1 MRKPQD
7 IDAEIKARK
16 DQIKTLKLLRVRQF
30 GELVVATGA
39 DGLDPE
45 ILAGVLLAAV
55 AASKQHP
62 ETLEAWRRKGAG
74 FFRGGTAR
82 GADSGADDVGPG
94 FGADDHRAAA
104 G

>member
-16 DQIKTLKLLRVRQF
+16 DQIKSLKALRVRQF

-55 AASKQHP
+55 AASKHP

-74 FFRGGTAR
+74 FFRGGSAR
-82 GADSGADDVGPG
+82 NADGAADNIGPRLEP
-94 FGADDHRAAA
+94 DNHWAAA

>member
-16 DQIKTLKLLRVRQF
+16 DQIKTLKALRVRQF

-39 DGLDPE
+39 DGLDHVV
-45 ILAGVLLAAV
+45 LAGVLLAAV
-55 AASKQHP
+55 EASKQP
-62 ETLEAWRRKGAG
+62 ESLEAWRRKGAG
-74 FFRGGTAR
+74 FFQRQPAGKSEG
-82 GADSGADDVGPG
+82 GPG
-94 FGADDHRAAA
+94 DIGSQLEANSGRAAA

>member
-30 GELVVATGA
+30 GELVTATGA
-39 DGLDPE
+39 DGLDHE
-45 ILAGVLLAAV
+45 VLAGVLLAAV

-62 ETLEAWRRKGAG
+62 ETLEAWRRRGAG
-74 FFRGGTAR
+74 FFRGSPAGESDRAT
-82 GADSGADDVGPG
+82 DHVGPG
-94 FGADDHRAAA
+94 LGADNHRAAA

>member
-16 DQIKTLKLLRVRQF
+16 DQIKTLKALRVRQF

-39 DGLDPE
+39 DGLDHE
-45 ILAGVLLAAV
+45 VLAGVLLAAV
-55 AASKQHP
+55 EASKQP

-74 FFRGGTAR
+74 FFRGGSAR
-82 GADSGADDVGPG
+82 NAEGGADDVGRG
-94 FGADDHRAAA
+94 FEAGGRGAAA

>member
-16 DQIKTLKLLRVRQF
+16 DQIKSLKALRVRQF

-39 DGLDPE
+39 DTLDHE
-45 ILAGVLLAAV
+45 VLAGVLLAAME
-55 AASKQHP
+55 ASKQP
-62 ETLEAWRRKGAG
+62 DRREAWRR
-74 FFRGGTAR
+74 R
-82 GADSGADDVGPG
+82 GAEFFQRGPARKSDGAPDAIDPG
-94 FGADDHRAAA
+94 LEPNNSRAAA

>member
-1 MRKPQD
+1 M
-7 IDAEIKARK
+7 
-16 DQIKTLKLLRVRQF
+16 RQF

-55 AASKQHP
+55 AASKHP

-74 FFRGGTAR
+74 FFRGESAR
-82 GADSGADDVGPG
+82 GADGAADDIGPG
-94 FGADDHRAAA
+94 LEAVGRGAAA

>member
-16 DQIKTLKLLRVRQF
+16 DQIKSLKALRVRQF

-39 DGLDPE
+39 DGLDHE
-45 ILAGVLLAAV
+45 VLAGVLLAAV
-55 AASKQHP
+55 EASKQHP

-74 FFRGGTAR
+74 FFRVGSAQR
-82 GADSGADDVGPG
+82 ADGAADDIGPG
-94 FGADDHRAAA
+94 FAADTHRAAA

>member
-16 DQIKTLKLLRVRQF
+16 DQIKTLKALRVRQF
-30 GELVVATGA
+30 GELVTATGA
-39 DGLDPE
+39 DGLDHE
-45 ILAGVLLAAV
+45 VLAGVLLAAV
-55 AASKQHP
+55 EASRHP

-74 FFRGGTAR
+74 FFRPGSER
-82 GADSGADDVGPG
+82 NPEGAADDIGPS
-94 FGADDHRAAA
+94 FGADNHRAAA

>member
-16 DQIKTLKLLRVRQF
+16 DQIKSLKALRVRQF

-45 ILAGVLLAAV
+45 ILAGVLLAAME
-55 AASKQHP
+55 ASKQP

-74 FFRGGTAR
+74 FFRPGSERSA
-82 GADSGADDVGPG
+82 ASAADDIGPG
-94 FGADDHRAAA
+94 FGADNHRASA

>member
-16 DQIKTLKLLRVRQF
+16 DQIKTLKALRVRQF

-62 ETLEAWRRKGAG
+62 EALEAWRRKGVG
-74 FFRGGTAR
+74 FFRPGSER
-82 GADSGADDVGPG
+82 GAERAADHIGPG
-94 FGADDHRAAA
+94 FGADNHRATA

>member
-16 DQIKTLKLLRVRQF
+16 DQIKTLKALRVRQF
-30 GELVVATGA
+30 GELVTATGA
-39 DGLDPE
+39 DGLDHE
-45 ILAGVLLAAV
+45 VLAGVLLAAV
-55 AASKQHP
+55 EASKQP

-74 FFRGGTAR
+74 FFRGGPAR
-82 GADSGADDVGPG
+82 NSDGAADDIGAG
-94 FGADDHRAAA
+94 FGADNDRAAA

>member
-16 DQIKTLKLLRVRQF
+16 DQIKSLKALRVRQF
-30 GELVVATGA
+30 GELVTATGA
-39 DGLDPE
+39 DSLDHE
-45 ILAGVLLAAV
+45 VLAGVLLAAV
-55 AASKQHP
+55 AASKQP

-74 FFRGGTAR
+74 FFRGGSAR
-82 GADSGADDVGPG
+82 NADGAADDI
-94 FGADDHRAAA
+94 GAGLEADNHRAAA

>member
-16 DQIKTLKLLRVRQF
+16 DQIKSLKALRVRQF

-39 DGLDPE
+39 DSLDHE
-45 ILAGVLLAAV
+45 VLAGVLIAAV
-55 AASKQHP
+55 EASKQP

-74 FFRGGTAR
+74 FFRPGSER
-82 GADSGADDVGPG
+82 GAERAADNIGPG
-94 FGADDHRAAA
+94 FGADNHRAAA

>member
-16 DQIKTLKLLRVRQF
+16 DQIKTLKSLRVRQF

-39 DGLDPE
+39 DAFDHE
-45 ILAGVLLAAV
+45 VLAGVLLAAV
-55 AASKQHP
+55 EASKQP
-62 ETLEAWRRKGAG
+62 ETVEVWRRRGAG
-74 FFRGGTAR
+74 FFHRQPVRKSEGAAGDISQSLDPYAR
-82 GADSGADDVGPG
+82 GV
-94 FGADDHRAAA
+94 AA

>member
-16 DQIKTLKLLRVRQF
+16 DQIKTLKSLRVRQF

-39 DGLDPE
+39 DGFDHE
-45 ILAGVLLAAV
+45 VLAGVLLAAV
-55 AASKQHP
+55 EASKQP
-62 ETLEAWRRKGAG
+62 ETVEAWRRRGAG
-74 FFRGGTAR
+74 FFHRQPVRESEREPDAIGQSLEAHTRG
-82 GADSGADDVGPG
+82 
-94 FGADDHRAAA
+94 AAA

>member
-16 DQIKTLKLLRVRQF
+16 DQIKTLKALRVRQF

-39 DGLDPE
+39 DGLDHE
-45 ILAGVLLAAV
+45 VLAGVLLAAV
-55 AASKQHP
+55 EASKQP

-74 FFRGGTAR
+74 FFRGGSAR
-82 GADSGADDVGPG
+82 NPQGATDDVGPG
-94 FGADDHRAAA
+94 FGVGNHRAAA

>member
-16 DQIKTLKLLRVRQF
+16 DQIKTLKLLRIRQF

-39 DGLDPE
+39 DGLDHE
-45 ILAGVLLAAV
+45 VLAGVLLAAV
-55 AASKQHP
+55 EASKQP

>member
-16 DQIKTLKLLRVRQF
+16 DQIKTLKALRVRQF

-39 DGLDPE
+39 DVLDHE
-45 ILAGVLLAAV
+45 VLAGVLLAAV
-55 AASKQHP
+55 QASKQP

-74 FFRGGTAR
+74 FFQRQPAGKSEGGPDDI
-82 GADSGADDVGPG
+82 GAQLDADD
-94 FGADDHRAAA
+94 RSAAA

>member
-16 DQIKTLKLLRVRQF
+16 DQIKTLKALRVRQF

-39 DGLDPE
+39 DGFDHE
-45 ILAGVLLAAV
+45 VLAGVLLAAV

-74 FFRGGTAR
+74 FFRPESTRNAE
-82 GADSGADDVGPG
+82 GAADAIGPG
-94 FGADDHRAAA
+94 FGADNHRAAA

>member
-16 DQIKTLKLLRVRQF
+16 DQIKSLKALRVRQF

-39 DGLDPE
+39 DGLDHE
-45 ILAGVLLAAV
+45 VLAGVLLAAV
-55 AASKQHP
+55 EASKQP

-74 FFRGGTAR
+74 FFRGSPVGESH
-82 GADSGADDVGPG
+82 GAADAIGPG
-94 FGADDHRAAA
+94 FGADNHRAAA

>member
-16 DQIKTLKLLRVRQF
+16 DQIKTLKALRVRQF

-74 FFRGGTAR
+74 FFRPGSER
-82 GADSGADDVGPG
+82 DPEGAADDIGPRLEP
-94 FGADDHRAAA
+94 DNHRAAA